1 MRLTAAA
8 QASQGLRNAQEPAAR
23 RRGRRR
29 RARAQVSVELGNG
42 YADVVAAAD
51 VALYGGLCA
60 LASLERPE
68 FRASVVENVAFREYL
83 DAHPEAR
90 AHAVL
95 AMHQQA
101 ARGCAADS
109 QLRRP
114 GSCRASLSMLGFFFV
129 SLLALSCMHT
139 CTCLLHT

>member
-1 MRLTAAA
+1 VCV
-8 QASQGLRNAQEPAAR
+8 SQLLRKPRRPSGTR
-23 RRGRRR
+23 RRRPPGAESGGA

-68 FRASVVENVAFREYL
+68 FRSSVVENVAFREFL

-90 AHAVL
+90 ARSP
-95 AMHQQA
+95 A
-101 ARGCAADS
+101 ART
-109 QLRRP
+109 LRRP
-114 GSCRASLSMLGFFFV
+114 CAGGP
-129 SLLALSCMHT
+129 LAVLSCAQ
-139 CTCLLHT
+139 LHG